1 MDIYYSHLYEKD
13 EVGNPIFRIYRFASL
28 VNDEGIGIPDYQ
40 NDQTYMINGIF
51 TGLTIVVNGV
61 GRSWGIS
68 SDHIDIAWKVFP
80 QKIEFSHHNDHESFS
95 IKHY

>member
-1 MDIYYSHLYEKD
+1 MDT
-13 EVGNPIFRIYRFASL
+13 
-28 VNDEGIGIPDYQ
+28 IPDDQ